1 MSRHIRIREYYAGA
15 LMVLIGI
22 GAVLEGSSYKFG
34 SAAQMGPGFF
44 PVVLGILLVVVGI
57 LIAGTQQ
64 GAAEARYTH
73 AKAGHS
79 GDEPFDLK
87 GGTAIIAGVVSFI
100 ILGDFAGLVPAT
112 FSCVFI
118 SAIGDRT
125 TSVKGALTLA
135 MIVTVLGSV
144 VFSVM
149 LNVQF
154 PLFRW

>member
-1 MSRHIRIREYYAGA
+1 MSRNIRIREYYAGA
-15 LMVLIGI
+15 LMALIGI
-22 GAVLEGSSYKFG
+22 GTMLEGSSYQFG
-34 SAAQMGPGFF
+34 SAAQIGPGFF
-44 PVVLGILLVVVGI
+44 PVVLGILLVAVGI
-57 LIAGTQQ
+57 LIAATQQ
-64 GAAEARYTH
+64 GAAEARHPH
-73 AKAGHS
+73 AKVGHS
-79 GDEPFDLK
+79 GDGPFDLK

-100 ILGDFAGLVPAT
+100 ILGHFAGLVPAT

-125 TSVKGALTLA
+125 TTLKGAATLA
-135 MIVTVLGSV
+135 IIVTALGSV